1 MNEIR
6 LKAFAKINLGLD
18 VLGKREDGYH
28 ELKMVMQTV
37 NLYDRITVRRE
48 KKDEITVRTNLPYLP
63 KDSHNLA
70 YKAADLLKQ
79 EFGLKDG
86 VSIHIQKHIPVAAG
100 LAGGSSNGA
109 AVLYAMNRLFE
120 LGLSMEELKRRGV
133 RIGADVPYC
142 LMRGTALAEGIGDKL
157 TRLPCPP
164 DCYVVLAKPSISV
177 STKFVYENLRI
188 DEIEKHPDIDG
199 MVEAI
204 REEDLAGIVNRMG
217 NVLET
222 VTGKHYPVIGQLT
235 RLFMEEGALG
245 ALMSGSGPTVFG
257 LFDTQETAQK
267 AFDKIRKSGL
277 SRQTYTTTFFQVRK
291 RGK

>member
-86 VSIHIQKHIPVAAG
+86 VSIHIQKHIPGAAG